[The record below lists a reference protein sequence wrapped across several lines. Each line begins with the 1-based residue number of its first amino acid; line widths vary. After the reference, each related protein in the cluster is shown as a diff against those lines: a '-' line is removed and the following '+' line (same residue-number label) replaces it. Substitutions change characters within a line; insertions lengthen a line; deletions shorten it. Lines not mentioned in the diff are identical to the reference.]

1 MVLLGA
7 VPAGQGRG
15 AAARFPRSQARRLGQ
30 IDPEPVAAAL
40 VAPGH
45 FGGGVAELLLHV
57 ALVDLGRGG
66 EAGAQRMAREFPLP
80 LALGEVAAHARRL
93 ARRV

>member
-1 MVLLGA
+1 MGSA
-7 VPAGQGRG
+7 IRAHKP
-15 AAARFPRSQARRLGQ
+15 RRLGQ

-45 FGGGVAELLLHV
+45 FGRGVAELLLHV

-66 EAGAQRMAREFPLP
+66 EAGAQRMARRISSRVRPRS
-80 LALGEVAAHARRL
+80 GRRARRRP